1 MEILKILHVHNFY
14 IQHGGED
21 TVFAA
26 EVALL
31 IDHGHIVIKYTDNNT
46 RIQEMS
52 PLTVSIQTIWSQ
64 PSYNRLLGVLQEEKP
79 DLVHFHNTFPLISP
93 AAYYACRARNVPVI
107 QSLDNPRLVCPA
119 ATFYRNGKLCQDCL
133 GMTPPLPGV
142 IHTCYHHSRSQ
153 TAVIAT
159 MLTFHRWIKTW
170 QNLVDTY
177 LVATEFYKQKFIE
190 AGLPAGKII
199 VKPHSIK
206 FDSVPEFSDQ
216 KGKYVLF
223 IGRLDP
229 EKGIRTLLAAW
240 MNLAIPLIIRGDGKL
255 EQESQDFI
263 HVHNIKCAEIIQRL
277 TEEELAQ
284 LIKNARF
291 LIWPSEGFYETFG
304 IVAIECFAQGIPVV
318 GSNIGVM
325 TEIVK
330 NGETGLLFNPGDPV
344 DLAAKV
350 VWLWNHPEESDRMG
364 RNARK
369 EYEDKYTPERNY
381 QMLMKI
387 YEKVMVGS
395 K

>member
-1 MEILKILHVHNFY
+1 
-14 IQHGGED
+14 
-21 TVFAA
+21 
-26 EVALL
+26 
-31 IDHGHIVIKYTDNNT
+31 
-46 RIQEMS
+46 
-52 PLTVSIQTIWSQ
+52 
-64 PSYNRLLGVLQEEKP
+64 
-79 DLVHFHNTFPLISP
+79 
-93 AAYYACRARNVPVI
+93 
-107 QSLDNPRLVCPA
+107 
-119 ATFYRNGKLCQDCL
+119 
-133 GMTPPLPGV
+133 
-142 IHTCYHHSRSQ
+142 
-153 TAVIAT
+153 
-159 MLTFHRWIKTW
+159 
-170 QNLVDTY
+170 
-177 LVATEFYKQKFIE
+177 VATEFYKQKFIE
-190 AGLPAGKII
+190 AGLPTGKII

-387 YEKVMVGS
+387 YEKVMVG
-395 K
+395 